1 MLFNIKDPKN
11 PKFPRKIL
19 FGEIKIEQVVELNA
33 TEMASKE
40 RQRENEAIKARAL
53 WKCHVRNTESES
65 TLTSLFKCCKCSE
78 CRTNTTKCRQEAL
91 MNL

>member
-11 PKFPRKIL
+11 PDFPRKIL
-19 FGEIKIEQVVELNA
+19 FGEIKTEQVTELNA

-53 WKCHVRNTESES
+53 WKCHVRNTKSES
-65 TLTSLFKCCKCSE
+65 TPTGLFKCCKCGE
-78 CRTNTTKCRQEAL
+78 RRTNTTKCRQEVL
-91 MNL
+91 INL